1 MRCDS
6 YTGGVTIGK
15 QIIQPRYF
23 NCIVNWNV
31 KSIVLRERITPVEQ
45 YSTKGCSLH
54 TLHSCVGTKPR
65 HPGLYSVLTLPWT
78 AEDIISQAY
87 REDIVCLHSL
97 LYISVL
103 LVYYI
108 LVYSIL
114 DISYSL
120 YSIGF
125 VFVVLCVRVSILH
138 QNLKN
143 PCL

>member
-1 MRCDS
+1 M
-6 YTGGVTIGK
+6 
-15 QIIQPRYF
+15 
-23 NCIVNWNV
+23 
-31 KSIVLRERITPVEQ
+31 
-45 YSTKGCSLH
+45 
-54 TLHSCVGTKPR
+54 GTEPR
-65 HPGLYSVLTLPWT
+65 HPGLHSVLTLPWT

-120 YSIGF
+120 YSIEF
-125 VFVVLCVRVSILH
+125 VFVVPCVSVSLLH
-138 QNLKN
+138 QNLEKSLFIDFFIIELGLEN
-143 PCL
+143 SPSL

>member
-1 MRCDS
+1 M
-6 YTGGVTIGK
+6 
-15 QIIQPRYF
+15 
-23 NCIVNWNV
+23 
-31 KSIVLRERITPVEQ
+31 
-45 YSTKGCSLH
+45 
-54 TLHSCVGTKPR
+54 GTEPR
-65 HPGLYSVLTLPWT
+65 HPGLHSVLTLPWT
-78 AEDIISQAY
+78 AVDIIPQAY

-125 VFVVLCVRVSILH
+125 VFVVPCVRVSILH

-143 PCL
+143 PHL